1 MLSAF
6 PFLSSILWSLD
17 ISICCFVS
25 TYALNAWLVIF
36 HAHEALYVLGSP
48 LRPLRS
54 QLAYLS
60 PTLMPLWATFSQRPS
75 LFFPWI
81 PALKF
86 LSHLLG
92 LGWVLVLVSL
102 VPSLFL
108 PCTSSLSSILVVLPV
123 PIFCGHRA
131 LPSFARLY

>member
-17 ISICCFVS
+17 ICCFVF
-25 TYALNAWLVIF
+25 TYAFNAWLVIF
-36 HAHEALYVLGSP
+36 HAHEAPCVLGSP
-48 LRPLRS
+48 LRRWS
-54 QLAYLS
+54 TCARNFAFLS
-60 PTLMPLWATFSQRPS
+60 PTLMPPWATFSQRPS

-92 LGWVLVLVSL
+92 LGWVLVLASL
-102 VPSLFL
+102 VPSLLL
-108 PCTSSLSSILVVLPV
+108 PCTVHQAACLLGFPL
-123 PIFCGHRA
+123 
-131 LPSFARLY
+131 